1 MSRSIITNAILW
13 ASAIVAAAIMGA
25 PSFLTI
31 LLLPSLAFVSLVIQR
46 DEELKAERKAARIKR
61 DQDR

>member
-13 ASAIVAAAIMGA
+13 AAAVIAAAIMGA
-25 PSFLTI
+25 PSFLTL
-31 LLLPSLAFVSLVIQR
+31 LLLPSLAFVSLVLQR
-46 DEELKAERKAARIKR
+46 DEELKAERKAARVKR